1 MTSTLGIGDG
11 GMKKWFGFGLAVVC
25 LYLLSVFIRAELA
38 EQKAEKRII
47 EILTEVASPWDASL
61 MRKNGSE
68 WLLNRAPLSPE
79 KIAELASNDLGSL
92 REIVKK
98 PACNFQAGYAHGS
111 SVKRIW
117 AVCNVTGRFDKKT
130 ATLKI
135 RLIVEPTPPP
145 SFFGRFGD
153 SLKLNDF
160 MGIEINQ

>member
-1 MTSTLGIGDG
+1 
-11 GMKKWFGFGLAVVC
+11 MKKWFGFGLSVVG
-25 LYLLSVFIRAELA
+25 LYLLAVFIRAELE

-79 KIAELASNDLGSL
+79 KIAKLASNDLGSL

-98 PACNFQAGYAHGS
+98 PACNFQAGYEHGS
-111 SVKRIW
+111 SVERIW

-135 RLIVEPTPPP
+135 RLIAEPTPPP
-145 SFFGRFGD
+145 SFFLRLGD

-160 MGIEINQ
+160 MDIEINQ

>member
-1 MTSTLGIGDG
+1 
-11 GMKKWFGFGLAVVC
+11 MKKWFGFGLAVVC
-25 LYLLSVFIRAELA
+25 LYLLAVFIRAELE

-98 PACNFQAGYAHGS
+98 PACNFQAGYEHGS
-111 SVKRIW
+111 SVERIW
-117 AVCNVTGRFDKKT
+117 AVCNVTGSFDKKT

-135 RLIVEPTPPP
+135 RLIAEPTPPP
-145 SFFGRFGD
+145 SFFGRLGD

-160 MGIEINQ
+160 MDIEINQ